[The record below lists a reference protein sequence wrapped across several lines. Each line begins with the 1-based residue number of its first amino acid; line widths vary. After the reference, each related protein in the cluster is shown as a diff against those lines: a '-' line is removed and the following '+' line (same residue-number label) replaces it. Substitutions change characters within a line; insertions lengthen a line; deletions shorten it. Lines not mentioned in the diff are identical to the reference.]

1 MRSMRHVADSEG
13 YGHAIEAAI
22 RISELF
28 GVALLEGDNAIK
40 AALGRAFLTHGKHIG
55 IDIAHDDA
63 CPGAAGLGN
72 PESDIAG
79 ATSQIEH
86 RKFARAFRRVD
97 CLTRASFHARCRPPD
112 IRSFIKS

>member
-1 MRSMRHVADSEG
+1 MRHVADSEG